1 MSKPPFP
8 TLSQLC
14 VSTALCLAP
23 PAMAQ
28 EKTGIYANLYLGSSN
43 LSSSSITESRPALP
57 LLAGS
62 ASFGSGLGAGGAV
75 GYRYGNGWAA
85 ELAWDYRRHNM
96 KRVGGVAT
104 TGDFASN
111 TYFVNGYYRFAR
123 TGMVRPFVGLGL
135 GWAQEIDIDIE
146 RGGQQLSYSR
156 SGSTA
161 LQAIVGAE
169 YELSERWSLVGD
181 LRWMRVRSGSFKP
194 ENAAAGGLLLN
205 QPRYQPVSLQLGLT
219 YRF

>member
-1 MSKPPFP
+1 MSKSPCP
-8 TLSQLC
+8 TIAQLC
-14 VSTALCLAP
+14 LSTGLCLAA

-28 EKTGIYANLYLGSSN
+28 EKAGLYANLYLGSSS
-43 LSSSSITESRPALP
+43 LSSNTLSESRPALA
-57 LLAGS
+57 LLSGS
-62 ASFGSGLGAGGAV
+62 ASYGNGLGAGGAL

-85 ELAWDYRRHNM
+85 ELAWDYRRHNL

-104 TGDFASN
+104 GGDFASN
-111 TYFVNGYYRFAR
+111 TYFVNGYYRFAK

-135 GWAQEIDIDIE
+135 GWTQEIDIDIE

-181 LRWMRVRSGSFKP
+181 LRWMRVGPGSFKP
-194 ENAAAGGLLLN
+194 ENAAAGGALLN
-205 QPRYQPVSLQLGLT
+205 QPRYQPVSLHVGLT